1 VIDGPGG
8 QDASLRPNQ
17 IFAVSLPESPLTN
30 AQQRSVVDACT
41 HHLLSSFG
49 LRSLAPEHPDYRG
62 VYGGGPRE
70 RDSVYHQGTVWG
82 WLLGP
87 FVQAYLKV
95 FGDPAEAASFLEPIA
110 NHIHTHG
117 LGTASEIFDGDAPF
131 TPRGCI
137 AQAWTV
143 GKLIRGWTAVAY
155 ARETRASNATD
166 KLAKKVV
173 ESLKEESVAGT
184 R

>member
-1 VIDGPGG
+1 
-8 QDASLRPNQ
+8 
-17 IFAVSLPESPLTN
+17 
-30 AQQRSVVDACT
+30 
-41 HHLLSSFG
+41 
-49 LRSLAPEHPDYRG
+49 LRSLAREHRDYRG

-87 FVQAYLKV
+87 FVRAHLRV

-110 NHIHTHG
+110 NHINTHG

-131 TPRGCI
+131 NPRGSI

-143 GKLIRGWTAVAY
+143 GELIRGWTAVGCAEES
-155 ARETRASNATD
+155 AVSSVRD
-166 KLAKKVV
+166 KSPKKVV

-184 R
+184 RRVRMQKYQDALD